1 MSQVFKV
8 DAQAS
13 GADIQLA
20 VDAAVSAVKAG
31 GLAVIPTD
39 TSYAV
44 ICDAFSIGAITKLR
58 IAKNQNSDIA
68 LPIAAA
74 SIETIRGV
82 ANFSTI
88 ANDLASA
95 LWPGPLTVLT
105 AAQSSLSWKIGQVG
119 SALAVRVP
127 HHEVAQ
133 AVLSGIGPTVM
144 TGAQLAGQAAV
155 QTVEQAQDALLD
167 LVDVYLDGG
176 PLSPRISTVI
186 DATTDHIRMIRKGE
200 LSFVQIREVMPLV
213 IDATASQETN
223 P

>member
-1 MSQVFKV
+1 MSQVYKV
-8 DAQAS
+8 DAQTSA
-13 GADIQLA
+13 ADIALA
-20 VDAAVSAVKAG
+20 VDAAISAVKSG

-44 ICDAFSIGAITKLR
+44 ICDAFNNSAITKLR
-58 IAKNQNSDIA
+58 MAKKQNSDIA
-68 LPIAAA
+68 LPIAAG

-82 ANFSTI
+82 AKFSTI

-95 LWPGPLTVLT
+95 LWPGPLTLLT
-105 AAQSSLSWKIGQVG
+105 VAQDSLSWNIGQAG

-133 AVLSGIGPTVM
+133 AVLAAVGPTVM
-144 TGAQLAGQAAV
+144 TGAQTMGQAAV
-155 QTVEQAQDALLD
+155 QTVEQAQEALLD

-186 DATTDHIRMIRKGE
+186 DATTDHVRMVRSGE
-200 LSFVQIREVMPLV
+200 LSLAQIRAVLPSV
-213 IDATASQETN
+213 IDASAS
-223 P
+223 

>member
-8 DAQAS
+8 DSQAS
-13 GADIQLA
+13 ETEIQQGIE
-20 VDAAVSAVKAG
+20 AAVTAVKNG

-44 ICDAFSIGAITKLR
+44 ICDAFDTAAIAKLR
-58 IAKNQNSDIA
+58 SAKNQTSDIS
-68 LPIAAA
+68 LPIAAS

-82 ANFSTI
+82 ANLSTL

-95 LWPGPLTVLT
+95 FWPGTLTVLT
-105 AAQSSLSWKIGQVG
+105 VAQDSLSWNIGQAD

-127 HHEVAQ
+127 HHDVAQ

-144 TGAQLAGQAAV
+144 TGAQLAGQVSV
-155 QTVEQAQDALLD
+155 QTVEQAQAVLLD

-176 PLSPRISTVI
+176 ALSPRISTVI
-186 DATTDHIRMIRKGE
+186 DATTDNLRLIRTGQ
-200 LSFVQIREVMPLV
+200 LTLGQLREVVPSI
-213 IDATASQETN
+213 IDASASS
-223 P
+223 

>member
-58 IAKNQNSDIA
+58 IAKNQNSDIS

-155 QTVEQAQDALLD
+155 QTVEQAQEALLD

-186 DATTDHIRMIRKGE
+186 DATTDHLRMIRKGE
-200 LSFVQIREVMPLV
+200 LSLVQVREVLPSV
-213 IDATASQETN
+213 IDASAT
-223 P
+223 

>member
-8 DAQAS
+8 DGQTS
-13 GADIQLA
+13 ESEVQLA
-20 VDAAVSAVKAG
+20 IEAAIAAVKNG

-39 TSYAV
+39 TSYAL
-44 ICDAFSIGAITKLR
+44 ICDAFNVGAITKLR
-58 IAKNQNSDIA
+58 IAKKQNSDIA

-95 LWPGPLTVLT
+95 FWPGPLTILT
-105 AAQSSLSWKIGQVG
+105 AAQDSLSWNIGQAG

-144 TGAQLAGQAAV
+144 TGAQLAGEVAV
-155 QTVEQAQDALLD
+155 QTVEQAQTALSD

-176 PLSPRISTVI
+176 ELSPRISTVI
-186 DATTDHIRMIRKGE
+186 DATTDQVRLVRPGQ
-200 LSFVQIREVMPLV
+200 LTLGQLREVMPSI
-213 IDATASQETN
+213 IDASAS
-223 P
+223 

>member
-1 MSQVFKV
+1 MPQEFKV

-13 GADIQLA
+13 SAEIQLA
-20 VDAAVSAVKAG
+20 VDAAISAVKAG

-44 ICDAFSIGAITKLR
+44 ICDAFNIGAITKLR

-105 AAQSSLSWKIGQVG
+105 AAQSSLSWNIGQAG

-144 TGAQLAGQAAV
+144 SGAQSMGQAPV
-155 QTVEQAQDALLD
+155 QTAEQAKAALSD
-167 LVDVYLDGG
+167 FVDVYLDGG

-186 DATTDHIRMIRKGE
+186 DATTDHLRMIRKGE
-200 LSFVQIREVMPLV
+200 LSLTQIRAVLPSV
-213 IDATASQETN
+213 IDASAS
-223 P
+223 

>member
-8 DAQAS
+8 DKQTSQADVQR
-13 GADIQLA
+13 AIE
-20 VDAAVSAVKAG
+20 AAVSAVKDG

-44 ICDAFSIGAITKLR
+44 ICDAFNDQAITKLR
-58 IAKNQNSDIA
+58 NAKKQTSEIA
-68 LPIAAA
+68 LPVAAG

-82 ANFSTI
+82 ANFSTL

-95 LWPGPLTVLT
+95 IWPGPLTLLT
-105 AAQSSLSWKIGQVG
+105 AAQDSLAWNIGQAG

-127 HHEVAQ
+127 HHDVAQ

-144 TGAQLAGQAAV
+144 TGAQLAGEVSV
-155 QTVEQAQDALLD
+155 QTVEQAQAALSD

-176 PLSPRISTVI
+176 ALIPRISTVI
-186 DATTDHIRMIRKGE
+186 DATTDNLRLVRSG
-200 LSFVQIREVMPLV
+200 LLTLGQLREVVPSI
-213 IDATASQETN
+213 IDASASQ
-223 P
+223 

>member
-8 DAQAS
+8 DESAS
-13 GADIQLA
+13 KADVQLA
-20 VDAAVSAVKAG
+20 IEAAVAAVKNG

-39 TSYAV
+39 TTYAV
-44 ICDAFSIGAITKLR
+44 ICDAFNVDAVAKLR
-58 IAKNQNSDIA
+58 GAKKQTSDIA
-68 LPIAAA
+68 LPIAAG

-95 LWPGPLTVLT
+95 LWPGSLTLLTV
-105 AAQSSLSWKIGQVG
+105 AQDSLSWNIGQAG

-133 AVLSGIGPTVM
+133 AVLSEIGPTVM
-144 TGAQLAGQAAV
+144 TGAQITGGPSV
-155 QTVEQAQDALLD
+155 QTVEQAQAALSD

-176 PLSPRISTVI
+176 ALAPRISTVI
-186 DATTDHIRMIRKGE
+186 DATTDQVRLVRPGQ
-200 LSFVQIREVMPLV
+200 LTLGQLREVMPSI
-213 IDATASQETN
+213 IDATAS
-223 P
+223 

>member
-8 DAQAS
+8 DGQTS
-13 GADIQLA
+13 ESEVQLA
-20 VDAAVSAVKAG
+20 IEAAIAAVKNG

-39 TSYAV
+39 TSYAL
-44 ICDAFSIGAITKLR
+44 ICDAFNVGAITKLR
-58 IAKNQNSDIA
+58 IAKKQNSDIA

-95 LWPGPLTVLT
+95 FWPGPLTILT
-105 AAQSSLSWKIGQVG
+105 AAQDSLSWNIGQAG

-144 TGAQLAGQAAV
+144 TGAQLAGEVAV
-155 QTVEQAQDALLD
+155 QTVEQAQTALSD

-176 PLSPRISTVI
+176 ELSPRISTVI
-186 DATTDHIRMIRKGE
+186 DATTEQVRLVRPGQ
-200 LSFVQIREVMPLV
+200 LTLGQLREVMPSI
-213 IDATASQETN
+213 IDATAS
-223 P
+223 

>member
-8 DAQAS
+8 DGQTS
-13 GADIQLA
+13 ESEVQLA
-20 VDAAVSAVKAG
+20 IDAAIAAVKNG

-39 TSYAV
+39 TSYAL
-44 ICDAFSIGAITKLR
+44 ICDAFNVGAITKLR
-58 IAKNQNSDIA
+58 MAKKQNSDVA

-82 ANFSTI
+82 ANFSTV

-105 AAQSSLSWKIGQVG
+105 VAQDSLSWNIGQAG

-144 TGAQLAGQAAV
+144 TGAQLAGESSV
-155 QTVEQAQDALLD
+155 QTVELAQAALSD

-186 DATTDHIRMIRKGE
+186 DATTDHVRLIRKGE
-200 LSFVQIREVMPLV
+200 LSLAQVREVMPLV
-213 IDATASQETN
+213 IDATAS
-223 P
+223 